1 MKKKLISS
9 LVISTIILSVVS
21 PSYEGVADTSADIAN
36 QEVTIANAQSEKDK
50 AQSQV
55 DSIQIKID
63 NLIKQ
68 QKNTKKKI
76 EDIKNEA
83 RALNQQIENLSQSIA
98 DRTNSLE
105 AQARSAQVNNS
116 SNSSFDTVINS
127 KSLTEA
133 IQRITAIATVS
144 SANKQMID
152 EQIKEQKAL
161 NKTSDTVKQNYN
173 QYENLKKNLDAQ
185 ANDLGTQ
192 QANLRVA
199 TLNYQ
204 ATIEAA
210 QDKKAK
216 LIKQRIAAEEIA
228 KKEAEKARKVAA
240 VQAVAEETYK
250 QQTRFVKENVSST
263 SSFNDSTST
272 GSKESSSTSTGSK
285 ESSSTSTDSKESSS
299 TSTDSKESSSTSTD
313 SKESSSTSTDSK
325 ESSDNNSIIPPKTG
339 TPGYNPYA
347 GGGCTDYVWQFFA
360 AKGIY
365 IANIVNGNGGFWGTN
380 GVTQGVLRRTALAP
394 GVIAS
399 GFTDQFTGYGTST
412 TSGSSPYGH
421 VAVVTAVHPDGTFD
435 VQEAGY
441 GGAFPWGNV
450 RKNLSPQNV
459 IFTLPN

>member
-185 ANDLGTQ
+185 ANDLSTQ
-192 QANLRVA
+192 QANLRVE

-228 KKEAEKARKVAA
+228 KKEAEKVRK
-240 VQAVAEETYK
+240 VAEETYK

-272 GSKESSSTSTGSK
+272 G
-285 ESSSTSTDSKESSS
+285 
-299 TSTDSKESSSTSTD
+299 

>member
-116 SNSSFDTVINS
+116 SNNSFDTVINS

-185 ANDLGTQ
+185 ANDLSTQ

-228 KKEAEKARKVAA
+228 KKEAEKARKVAE

-263 SSFNDSTST
+263 KNVSSTSSFNDSTST
-272 GSKESSSTSTGSK
+272 G
-285 ESSSTSTDSKESSS
+285 
-299 TSTDSKESSSTSTD
+299 

>member
-185 ANDLGTQ
+185 ANDLSTQ

-228 KKEAEKARKVAA
+228 KKEAEKARKVAE

-263 SSFNDSTST
+263 KNVSSTSSFNDSTST
-272 GSKESSSTSTGSK
+272 G
-285 ESSSTSTDSKESSS
+285 
-299 TSTDSKESSSTSTD
+299 SKESSSTSTD

>member
-272 GSKESSSTSTGSK
+272 GSKESSSTST
-285 ESSSTSTDSKESSS
+285 
-299 TSTDSKESSSTSTD
+299 DSKESSSTSTD

>member
-185 ANDLGTQ
+185 ANDLSTQ
-192 QANLRVA
+192 QANLRVE

-228 KKEAEKARKVAA
+228 KKEAEKVRKVAE

-272 GSKESSSTSTGSK
+272 GSKESSSTSTG
-285 ESSSTSTDSKESSS
+285 
-299 TSTDSKESSSTSTD
+299 

>member
-185 ANDLGTQ
+185 ANDLSTQ

-228 KKEAEKARKVAA
+228 KKEAEKARKVAE

-250 QQTRFVKENVSST
+250 QQTRFVKENVSSTKNVSST

-272 GSKESSSTSTGSK
+272 GSKESSSTST
-285 ESSSTSTDSKESSS
+285 DSKESSS
-299 TSTDSKESSSTSTD
+299 T
-313 SKESSSTSTDSK
+313 
-325 ESSDNNSIIPPKTG
+325 
-339 TPGYNPYA
+339 
-347 GGGCTDYVWQFFA
+347 
-360 AKGIY
+360 
-365 IANIVNGNGGFWGTN
+365 
-380 GVTQGVLRRTALAP
+380 
-394 GVIAS
+394 
-399 GFTDQFTGYGTST
+399 
-412 TSGSSPYGH
+412 
-421 VAVVTAVHPDGTFD
+421 
-435 VQEAGY
+435 
-441 GGAFPWGNV
+441 
-450 RKNLSPQNV
+450 
-459 IFTLPN
+459 

>member
-185 ANDLGTQ
+185 ANDLSTQ

-228 KKEAEKARKVAA
+228 KKEAEKARKVAE
-240 VQAVAEETYK
+240 VQAVAEDRK
-250 QQTRFVKENVSST
+250 S
-263 SSFNDSTST
+263 
-272 GSKESSSTSTGSK
+272 
-285 ESSSTSTDSKESSS
+285 
-299 TSTDSKESSSTSTD
+299 
-313 SKESSSTSTDSK
+313 
-325 ESSDNNSIIPPKTG
+325 
-339 TPGYNPYA
+339 
-347 GGGCTDYVWQFFA
+347 
-360 AKGIY
+360 
-365 IANIVNGNGGFWGTN
+365 
-380 GVTQGVLRRTALAP
+380 
-394 GVIAS
+394 
-399 GFTDQFTGYGTST
+399 
-412 TSGSSPYGH
+412 
-421 VAVVTAVHPDGTFD
+421 VV
-435 VQEAGY
+435 
-441 GGAFPWGNV
+441 
-450 RKNLSPQNV
+450 
-459 IFTLPN
+459 

>member
-1 MKKKLISS
+1 ML
-9 LVISTIILSVVS
+9 
-21 PSYEGVADTSADIAN
+21 Y
-36 QEVTIANAQSEKDK
+36 
-50 AQSQV
+50 
-55 DSIQIKID
+55 
-63 NLIKQ
+63 
-68 QKNTKKKI
+68 
-76 EDIKNEA
+76 
-83 RALNQQIENLSQSIA
+83 
-98 DRTNSLE
+98 
-105 AQARSAQVNNS
+105 
-116 SNSSFDTVINS
+116 
-127 KSLTEA
+127 
-133 IQRITAIATVS
+133 
-144 SANKQMID
+144 
-152 EQIKEQKAL
+152 
-161 NKTSDTVKQNYN
+161 
-173 QYENLKKNLDAQ
+173 
-185 ANDLGTQ
+185 
-192 QANLRVA
+192 
-199 TLNYQ
+199 
-204 ATIEAA
+204 
-210 QDKKAK
+210 
-216 LIKQRIAAEEIA
+216 
-228 KKEAEKARKVAA
+228 KKEAEKARKIAE

-263 SSFNDSTST
+263 KNVSSTSSFNDSTST
-272 GSKESSSTSTGSK
+272 G
-285 ESSSTSTDSKESSS
+285 
-299 TSTDSKESSSTSTD
+299 

>member
-185 ANDLGTQ
+185 ANDLSTQ
-192 QANLRVA
+192 QANLRVE

-228 KKEAEKARKVAA
+228 KKEAEKVRKVAE

-272 GSKESSSTSTGSK
+272 GSKESSSTSTG
-285 ESSSTSTDSKESSS
+285 
-299 TSTDSKESSSTSTD
+299 

-459 IFTLPN
+459 IFTLSQLVNLDKLNILE

>member
-185 ANDLGTQ
+185 ANDLSTQ

-228 KKEAEKARKVAA
+228 KKEAEKARKVAE

-263 SSFNDSTST
+263 KNVSSTSSFNDSTST
-272 GSKESSSTSTGSK
+272 G
-285 ESSSTSTDSKESSS
+285 SKESSS

-380 GVTQGVLRRTALAP
+380 GVTQGVLRRTTLAP

>member
-185 ANDLGTQ
+185 ANDLSTQ

-228 KKEAEKARKVAA
+228 KKEAEKARKVAE

-272 GSKESSSTSTGSK
+272 GSKESSSTST
-285 ESSSTSTDSKESSS
+285 DSKESSN
-299 TSTDSKESSSTSTD
+299 
-313 SKESSSTSTDSK
+313 
-325 ESSDNNSIIPPKTG
+325 NNSIIPPKTG

>member
-185 ANDLGTQ
+185 ANDLSTQ
-192 QANLRVA
+192 QANLRVE

-228 KKEAEKARKVAA
+228 KKEAEKVRK
-240 VQAVAEETYK
+240 VAEETYK

-272 GSKESSSTSTGSK
+272 GSKESSSTST
-285 ESSSTSTDSKESSS
+285 
-299 TSTDSKESSSTSTD
+299 
-313 SKESSSTSTDSK
+313 DSK

-347 GGGCTDYVWQFFA
+347 FF
-360 AKGIY
+360 
-365 IANIVNGNGGFWGTN
+365 FE
-380 GVTQGVLRRTALAP
+380 QR
-394 GVIAS
+394 
-399 GFTDQFTGYGTST
+399 
-412 TSGSSPYGH
+412 
-421 VAVVTAVHPDGTFD
+421 
-435 VQEAGY
+435 
-441 GGAFPWGNV
+441 
-450 RKNLSPQNV
+450 NLPR
-459 IFTLPN
+459 L

>member
-83 RALNQQIENLSQSIA
+83 RALNQKIENLSQSIA
-98 DRTNSLE
+98 NRTNSLE

-185 ANDLGTQ
+185 ANDLSTQ

-228 KKEAEKARKVAA
+228 KKEVEKARKVAE

-263 SSFNDSTST
+263 KNVSSTSSFNDSTST
-272 GSKESSSTSTGSK
+272 G
-285 ESSSTSTDSKESSS
+285 
-299 TSTDSKESSSTSTD
+299 

>member
-185 ANDLGTQ
+185 ANDLSTQ

-228 KKEAEKARKVAA
+228 KKEAEKARKVAE

-263 SSFNDSTST
+263 KNVSSTSSFNDSTST
-272 GSKESSSTSTGSK
+272 G
-285 ESSSTSTDSKESSS
+285 
-299 TSTDSKESSSTSTD
+299 SKESSSTSTD

-380 GVTQGVLRRTALAP
+380 GVTQGVLRRTALEP

>member
-83 RALNQQIENLSQSIA
+83 RALNQKIENLSRSIA

-185 ANDLGTQ
+185 ANDLSTQ

-228 KKEAEKARKVAA
+228 KKEAEKARKVAE

-272 GSKESSSTSTGSK
+272 GSKESSSTSTG
-285 ESSSTSTDSKESSS
+285 
-299 TSTDSKESSSTSTD
+299 SKESSSTSTD

>member
-185 ANDLGTQ
+185 ANDLSTQ

-228 KKEAEKARKVAA
+228 KKEAEKARKVAE

-272 GSKESSSTSTGSK
+272 GSKESSSTST
-285 ESSSTSTDSKESSS
+285 DSKESSS
-299 TSTDSKESSSTSTD
+299 TSTGSKESSSTSTD

>member
-185 ANDLGTQ
+185 ANDLSTQ

-228 KKEAEKARKVAA
+228 KKEAEKARKVAE

-263 SSFNDSTST
+263 KNVSSTSSFNDSTST
-272 GSKESSSTSTGSK
+272 G
-285 ESSSTSTDSKESSS
+285 
-299 TSTDSKESSSTSTD
+299 

>member
-83 RALNQQIENLSQSIA
+83 RALNQKIENLSQSIA
-98 DRTNSLE
+98 NRTNSLE

-185 ANDLGTQ
+185 ANDLSTQ

-228 KKEAEKARKVAA
+228 KKEAEKARKVAE

-250 QQTRFVKENVSST
+250 KQTRFVKENVSST

-272 GSKESSSTSTGSK
+272 GSKESSSTSTDSKESSSTSTGSK
-285 ESSSTSTDSKESSS
+285 ESSSTSTDSKESSN
-299 TSTDSKESSSTSTD
+299 
-313 SKESSSTSTDSK
+313 
-325 ESSDNNSIIPPKTG
+325 NNSIIPPKTG

>member
-185 ANDLGTQ
+185 ANDLSTQ

-228 KKEAEKARKVAA
+228 KKEAEKARKVAE

-250 QQTRFVKENVSST
+250 QQTRFLKENVSSTKNVSST

-272 GSKESSSTSTGSK
+272 G
-285 ESSSTSTDSKESSS
+285 
-299 TSTDSKESSSTSTD
+299 SKESSSTSTD

-421 VAVVTAVHPDGTFD
+421 VAVVTAVQPDGTFD

>member
-185 ANDLGTQ
+185 ANDLSTQ

-228 KKEAEKARKVAA
+228 KKEAEKARKVAE

-272 GSKESSSTSTGSK
+272 G
-285 ESSSTSTDSKESSS
+285 
-299 TSTDSKESSSTSTD
+299 

>member
-161 NKTSDTVKQNYN
+161 NKTSNTVKQNYN

-185 ANDLGTQ
+185 ANDLSTQ

-228 KKEAEKARKVAA
+228 KKEAEKARKVAE

-263 SSFNDSTST
+263 KNVSSTSSFNDSTST
-272 GSKESSSTSTGSK
+272 G
-285 ESSSTSTDSKESSS
+285 
-299 TSTDSKESSSTSTD
+299 

>member
-185 ANDLGTQ
+185 ANDLSTQ
-192 QANLRVA
+192 QANLRVE

-228 KKEAEKARKVAA
+228 KKEAEKVRKVAE

-272 GSKESSSTSTGSK
+272 G
-285 ESSSTSTDSKESSS
+285 
-299 TSTDSKESSSTSTD
+299 

>member
-83 RALNQQIENLSQSIA
+83 RALNQKIENLSQSIA
-98 DRTNSLE
+98 NRTNSLE

-185 ANDLGTQ
+185 ANDLSTQ

-228 KKEAEKARKVAA
+228 KKEAEKARKVAE

-263 SSFNDSTST
+263 KNVSSTSSFNDSTST
-272 GSKESSSTSTGSK
+272 G
-285 ESSSTSTDSKESSS
+285 
-299 TSTDSKESSSTSTD
+299 SKESSSTSTD

>member
-185 ANDLGTQ
+185 ANDLSTQ

-228 KKEAEKARKVAA
+228 KKEAEKARKVAE

-250 QQTRFVKENVSST
+250 QQTRFVKENVSSTKNVSST

-272 GSKESSSTSTGSK
+272 GSKESSSTSTG
-285 ESSSTSTDSKESSS
+285 
-299 TSTDSKESSSTSTD
+299 SKESSSTSTD

>member
-185 ANDLGTQ
+185 ANDLSTQ

-228 KKEAEKARKVAA
+228 KKEAEKVRK
-240 VQAVAEETYK
+240 VAEETYK

-272 GSKESSSTSTGSK
+272 G
-285 ESSSTSTDSKESSS
+285 
-299 TSTDSKESSSTSTD
+299 

>member
-83 RALNQQIENLSQSIA
+83 RALNQKIENLSRSIA

-185 ANDLGTQ
+185 ANDLSTQ

-228 KKEAEKARKVAA
+228 KKEAEKARKVAE

-272 GSKESSSTSTGSK
+272 G
-285 ESSSTSTDSKESSS
+285 
-299 TSTDSKESSSTSTD
+299 SKESSSTSTD

>member
-83 RALNQQIENLSQSIA
+83 RALNQKIENLSRSIA

-185 ANDLGTQ
+185 ANDLSTQ

-228 KKEAEKARKVAA
+228 KKEAEKARKVAE

-272 GSKESSSTSTGSK
+272 G
-285 ESSSTSTDSKESSS
+285 
-299 TSTDSKESSSTSTD
+299 

>member
-185 ANDLGTQ
+185 ANDLSTQ

-228 KKEAEKARKVAA
+228 KKEAEKARKVAE

-263 SSFNDSTST
+263 KNVSSTSSFNDSTST
-272 GSKESSSTSTGSK
+272 GSKESSST
-285 ESSSTSTDSKESSS
+285 
-299 TSTDSKESSSTSTD
+299 
-313 SKESSSTSTDSK
+313 
-325 ESSDNNSIIPPKTG
+325 
-339 TPGYNPYA
+339 
-347 GGGCTDYVWQFFA
+347 
-360 AKGIY
+360 
-365 IANIVNGNGGFWGTN
+365 
-380 GVTQGVLRRTALAP
+380 
-394 GVIAS
+394 
-399 GFTDQFTGYGTST
+399 
-412 TSGSSPYGH
+412 
-421 VAVVTAVHPDGTFD
+421 
-435 VQEAGY
+435 
-441 GGAFPWGNV
+441 
-450 RKNLSPQNV
+450 
-459 IFTLPN
+459 

>member
-83 RALNQQIENLSQSIA
+83 RALNQKIENLSQSIA
-98 DRTNSLE
+98 NRTNSLE

-152 EQIKEQKAL
+152 EQIKELIAL
-161 NKTSDTVKQNYN
+161 NNTSDTVKQNYN

-185 ANDLGTQ
+185 ANDLSTQ

-228 KKEAEKARKVAA
+228 KKEAEKARKVAE

-263 SSFNDSTST
+263 KNVSSTSSFNDSTST
-272 GSKESSSTSTGSK
+272 G
-285 ESSSTSTDSKESSS
+285 
-299 TSTDSKESSSTSTD
+299 SKESSSTSTD

>member
-272 GSKESSSTSTGSK
+272 GSKESSSTST
-285 ESSSTSTDSKESSS
+285 
-299 TSTDSKESSSTSTD
+299 
-313 SKESSSTSTDSK
+313 DSK

>member
-9 LVISTIILSVVS
+9 LVISTIILSVVA
-21 PSYEGVADTSADIAN
+21 PSYEGGADTSADIAN

-185 ANDLGTQ
+185 ANDLSTQ

-228 KKEAEKARKVAA
+228 KKEAEKARKVAE

-263 SSFNDSTST
+263 KNVSSTSSFNDSTST
-272 GSKESSSTSTGSK
+272 G
-285 ESSSTSTDSKESSS
+285 
-299 TSTDSKESSSTSTD
+299 SKESSSTSTD

>member
-152 EQIKEQKAL
+152 EKIKEQKAL

-185 ANDLGTQ
+185 ANDLSTQ

-228 KKEAEKARKVAA
+228 KKEAEKARKVAE

-263 SSFNDSTST
+263 KNVSSTSSFNDSTST
-272 GSKESSSTSTGSK
+272 G
-285 ESSSTSTDSKESSS
+285 
-299 TSTDSKESSSTSTD
+299 